1 MGYWTL
7 SLLAL
12 DVVFMAGVLYM
23 LSGRGSGI
31 TGALVSGGGG
41 CEDAGPGVEPGVLIA
56 ELKDELDAVKRR
68 SAEFEKKQGV
78 LEDYEKTIRD
88 RRRSLDRMIREVD
101 KSIEDIRY
109 SAGPLNTDD
118 VYKRA
123 MEMIGKGTSV
133 DRVMKSLGIQEGEAE
148 LIFALNSYRH

>member
-7 SLLAL
+7 TLLAL

-23 LSGRGSGI
+23 LSGRGSRI
-31 TGALVSGGGG
+31 TDALVSGGGG
-41 CEDAGPGVEPGVLIA
+41 RQEAGPGAEPRVLIK
-56 ELKDELDAVKRR
+56 ELKDELDAVKRT
-68 SAEFEKKQGV
+68 SAQFEKKQAV
-78 LEDYEKTIRD
+78 LEDYEITIRD

-101 KSIEDIRY
+101 KSVEDIRC
-109 SAGPLNTDD
+109 SSRDRDRDD

-133 DRVMKSLGIQEGEAE
+133 DRVMKSLGILEGEAE
-148 LIFALNSYRH
+148 LISALNSYRN

>member
-7 SLLAL
+7 TLLAL
-12 DVVFMAGVLYM
+12 DVVFMVGVLYM
-23 LSGRGSGI
+23 LSGRGSRI
-31 TGALVSGGGG
+31 TDALVSMGGGRQ
-41 CEDAGPGVEPGVLIA
+41 DAGPGAEPRVLIK
-56 ELKDELDAVKRR
+56 ELKDELNAVKRT
-68 SAEFEKKQGV
+68 SAQFEKKQAV
-78 LEDYEKTIRD
+78 MDDYERTMRD

-101 KSIEDIRY
+101 KSIEDIRC
-109 SAGPLNTDD
+109 SSGLLDTDD

-148 LIFALNSYRH
+148 LIFALNSYRN

>member
-1 MGYWTL
+1 MDSF
-7 SLLAL
+7 SLGARR
-12 DVVFMAGVLYM
+12 GIH
-23 LSGRGSGI
+23 GRGPVY
-31 TGALVSGGGG
+31 ALRPRFRDNGSAGLRRGG
-41 CEDAGPGVEPGVLIA
+41 CEDAGPGAEPGVLIA
-56 ELKDELDAVKRR
+56 ELKDELVAVKRR
-68 SAEFEKKQGV
+68 SAEFEKKQEV

-109 SAGPLNTDD
+109 SAGSLTTDD

-123 MEMIGKGTSV
+123 MEMIGKGTPV